1 MATLAGLVPLDAT
14 NAGHMTTSPP
24 ATSPKTNSQSTT
36 SNSASAPP
44 HLAIV
49 LFSLAMGGFAI
60 GTAEFASMSLLPFFA
75 ADLHIDEP
83 TAGHAIS
90 AYALGVV
97 LGAPLIAVLGARF
110 ARRTQLLV
118 LMAVFALG
126 NALTALA
133 SGFGAMIAARFLSGL
148 PHGAYFGIAALVA
161 ASVVPQHR
169 RSQAIGQVML
179 GLTGATII
187 GVPLAN
193 LIGQAVGWR
202 ASFGLVSV
210 LALLTML
217 LCALFAPRDQAGR
230 SDPLREL
237 GALRSGRV
245 WMTLAISAIGFGG
258 MFAVYTYLAT
268 TLIEVT
274 KVSTEVIPFFLAIF
288 GIGATLGNLFVPRF
302 ADRALMPT
310 AGGILLFAAVALLV
324 FPLAAGNPW
333 LLAADIFAIGASVAL
348 GAVLQTRLM
357 DVAGDAQALAAA
369 LNHSAFNSA
378 NALGPFLGGLAI
390 RQGLGWTST
399 GPVGAGLALLG
410 FLIWIVAYRDAGSTP
425 VEHVSGSDTAP
436 REDAPLRRAPPLAP
450 VDGSRSKDPVA

>member
-1 MATLAGLVPLDAT
+1 
-14 NAGHMTTSPP
+14 MTPSPH
-24 ATSPKTNSQSTT
+24 ATSPSTT
-36 SNSASAPP
+36 SKSASAPP

-60 GTAEFASMSLLPFFA
+60 GTTEFASMSLLPFFA

-83 TAGHAIS
+83 TAGYAIS

-97 LGAPLIAVLGARF
+97 LGAPLIAVLGAKF
-110 ARRTQLLV
+110 ARRTQLLA
-118 LMAVFALG
+118 LMAVFAIG

-133 SGFGAMIAARFLSGL
+133 PGFGSMVAARFLSGL

-161 ASVVPQHR
+161 ASLVPQHR
-169 RSQAIGQVML
+169 RSQAVGQVML
-179 GLTGATII
+179 GLTVATII

-193 LIGQAVGWR
+193 LIGQMVGWR
-202 ASFGLVSV
+202 ASFGLVSL
-210 LALLTML
+210 LALLTVL

-230 SDPLREL
+230 SNPLREL
-237 GALRSGRV
+237 GALRSRRV
-245 WMTLAISAIGFGG
+245 WTTLAISAIGFGG

-274 KVSTEVIPFFLAIF
+274 KVSTGVIPFFLAIF
-288 GIGATLGNLFVPRF
+288 GIGATLGNLFVPPF

-310 AGGILLFAAVALLV
+310 AGGILIFAAVALLV
-324 FPLAAGNPW
+324 FPLVAGNPW
-333 LLAADIFAIGASVAL
+333 LLAIDIFAIGASVAL
-348 GAVLQTRLM
+348 GAILQTRLM

-369 LNHSAFNSA
+369 LNHSAFNTA

-399 GPVGAGLALLG
+399 GPVGAALAVLG
-410 FLIWIVAYRDAGSTP
+410 FLIWIVAYRDTGPALA
-425 VEHVSGSDTAP
+425 EHASSGDAAP
-436 REDAPLRRAPPLAP
+436 REAAPLKQAPPLAP
-450 VDGSRSKDPVA
+450 RERSRSRDPVA

>member
-1 MATLAGLVPLDAT
+1 
-14 NAGHMTTSPP
+14 MTISPP
-24 ATSPKTNSQSTT
+24 ATSRRAKST
-36 SNSASAPP
+36 SASAPP
-44 HLAIV
+44 QLAVV

-60 GTAEFASMSLLPFFA
+60 GTTEFASMSLLPFFA
-75 ADLHIDEP
+75 ADMKIDEP
-83 TAGHAIS
+83 TAGYAIS

-118 LMAVFALG
+118 LMAVFAIG

-133 SGFGAMIAARFLSGL
+133 PGFGWMIAARFLSGL

-161 ASVVPQHR
+161 ASLVPQQR
-169 RSQAIGQVML
+169 RSQAIGQIML
-179 GLTGATII
+179 GLTTATIV

-193 LIGQAVGWR
+193 WIGQAVGWR

-210 LALLTML
+210 LALLTVL
-217 LCALFAPRDQAGR
+217 LCALFAPRDRAGQ

-237 GALRSGRV
+237 GALKSGRV
-245 WMTLAISAIGFGG
+245 WITLAIGAIGFGG

-274 KVSTEVIPFFLAIF
+274 KVNAEVIPFFLAVF
-288 GIGATLGNLFVPRF
+288 GVGATLGNLFVPRF

-310 AGGILLFAAVALLV
+310 AGIILLFSAVALLV

-333 LLAADIFAIGASVAL
+333 LLAIDIFAIGTGVSI
-348 GAVLQTRLM
+348 GAILQTRLM

-369 LNHSAFNSA
+369 LNHSAFNTA

-390 RQGLGWTST
+390 REGLGWTST
-399 GPVGAGLALLG
+399 GPVGAALALLG
-410 FLIWIVAYRDAGSTP
+410 FLIWIMAWRDAGPAP
-425 VEHVSGSDTAP
+425 VAITSPHEA
-436 REDAPLRRAPPLAP
+436 APLAP
-450 VDGSRSKDPVA
+450 RLAPDRSSASARDPVA

>member
-1 MATLAGLVPLDAT
+1 MLP
-14 NAGHMTTSPP
+14 SPH
-24 ATSPKTNSQSTT
+24 AKSTA
-36 SNSASAPP
+36 ASAPLHP
-44 HLAIV
+44 AII

-60 GTAEFASMSLLPFFA
+60 GTTEFASMSLLPFFA
-75 ADLHIDEP
+75 ADLRIDEP

-110 ARRTQLLV
+110 ARRTQLLA
-118 LMAVFALG
+118 LMVVFAIG

-133 SGFGAMIAARFLSGL
+133 PSYGWMIAARFLAGL

-161 ASVVPQHR
+161 ASLVPTDK
-169 RSQAIGQVML
+169 RSQAVGRLML
-179 GLTGATII
+179 GLTCATVI

-193 LIGQAVGWR
+193 WVGQALGWR
-202 ASFGLVSV
+202 ASFGLVSL
-210 LALLTML
+210 LALLTVL
-217 LCALFAPRDQAGR
+217 LCALYAPRDHAGR

-245 WMTLAISAIGFGG
+245 WITLAIGAIGFGG

-274 KVSTEVIPFFLAIF
+274 KVGTEVIPFFLAVF

-310 AGGILLFAAVALLV
+310 AGGILLFSAVALAV
-324 FPLAAGNPW
+324 FPLTAGNPW
-333 LLAADIFAIGASVAL
+333 LLAVDVFAIGMGVAL

-369 LNHSAFNSA
+369 LNHSAFKTA

-399 GPVGAGLALLG
+399 GPVGAALALTG
-410 FLIWIVAYRDAGSTP
+410 FLIWIIAARDAGS
-425 VEHVSGSDTAP
+425 AP
-436 REDAPLRRAPPLAP
+436 MKGPSAAALSESAPLRAAPPLAP
-450 VDGSRSKDPVA
+450 DDRSRSKRPKDPVA

>member
-1 MATLAGLVPLDAT
+1 
-14 NAGHMTTSPP
+14 
-24 ATSPKTNSQSTT
+24 
-36 SNSASAPP
+36 
-44 HLAIV
+44 
-49 LFSLAMGGFAI
+49 MGGFAI
-60 GTAEFASMSLLPFFA
+60 GTTEFASMSLLPFFA

-110 ARRTQLLV
+110 ARHTQLLM

-133 SGFGAMIAARFLSGL
+133 PGFGAMIAARFLSGL

-161 ASVVPQHR
+161 ASLVPQHR
-169 RSQAIGQVML
+169 RSLAIGQVML

-230 SDPLREL
+230 SDPLQEL

-245 WMTLAISAIGFGG
+245 WITLAISAIGFGG

-310 AGGILLFAAVALLV
+310 AGGILLFAAVALLA

-333 LLAADIFAIGASVAL
+333 LLAIDIFAIGASVAL

-369 LNHSAFNSA
+369 LNHSAFNTA

-410 FLIWIVAYRDAGSTP
+410 FLIWIVAYRDGGSTP

-450 VDGSRSKDPVA
+450 VGGSRSRDPVA

>member
-1 MATLAGLVPLDAT
+1 
-14 NAGHMTTSPP
+14 MTI
-24 ATSPKTNSQSTT
+24 STHA
-36 SNSASAPP
+36 NSASAPP
-44 HLAIV
+44 HLGIV

-75 ADLHIDEP
+75 RDLGVDEP

-110 ARRTQLLV
+110 ARRTQLLA
-118 LMAVFALG
+118 LMAAFALG

-133 SGFGAMIAARFLSGL
+133 PGYGWMIAARFLSGL

-161 ASVVPQHR
+161 ASLVPQHR
-169 RSQAIGQVML
+169 RSQAVGRLML
-179 GLTGATII
+179 GLTCATII

-193 LIGQAVGWR
+193 LLGQAVGWR
-202 ASFGLVSV
+202 ASFGLVSL
-210 LALLTML
+210 LALLTIL
-217 LCALFAPRDQAGR
+217 LCALFAPRDRAGR

-237 GALRSGRV
+237 GALKSGRV
-245 WMTLAISAIGFGG
+245 WITLAIGAIGFGG

-274 KVSTEVIPFFLAIF
+274 KVSTAFIPLFLAVF

-310 AGGILLFAAVALLV
+310 AGGILLFSAGALLV

-333 LLAADIFAIGASVAL
+333 ALAADVFAIGASVSL

-369 LNHSAFNSA
+369 LNHSAFNTA
-378 NALGPFLGGLAI
+378 NALGPFLGGVAI
-390 RQGLGWTST
+390 REGLGWTST
-399 GPVGAGLALLG
+399 GPVGAALALAG
-410 FLIWIVAYRDAGSTP
+410 FLIWIVAARDAGPAP
-425 VEHVSGSDTAP
+425 VEAASANAPAP
-436 REDAPLRRAPPLAP
+436 REKAPARPAPPLAP
-450 VDGSRSKDPVA
+450 VARSRSESARDPVA

>member
-1 MATLAGLVPLDAT
+1 
-14 NAGHMTTSPP
+14 MTTSPH
-24 ATSPKTNSQSTT
+24 ATSP
-36 SNSASAPP
+36 SAKPKSHSP

-60 GTAEFASMSLLPFFA
+60 GTTEFASMSLLPFFA

-97 LGAPLIAVLGARF
+97 LGAPLIAVLGAKF
-110 ARRTQLLV
+110 ARRTQLLA

-133 SGFGAMIAARFLSGL
+133 PGFGSMVAARFLSGL

-161 ASVVPQHR
+161 ASLVPQHR
-169 RSQAIGQVML
+169 RSQAVGQVML
-179 GLTGATII
+179 GLTIATII

-193 LIGQAVGWR
+193 LIGQMVGWR

-210 LALLTML
+210 LALFTML
-217 LCALFAPRDQAGR
+217 LCALFAPRDRAGR

-237 GALRSGRV
+237 GALKSRRV
-245 WMTLAISAIGFGG
+245 WTTLAISAIGFGG

-288 GIGATLGNLFVPRF
+288 GVGATLGNLFVPRF

-310 AGGILLFAAVALLV
+310 AGGILVFAAVALLA
-324 FPLAAGNPW
+324 FPLVAGNPW
-333 LLAADIFAIGASVAL
+333 LLAIDIFAIGASVAL

-369 LNHSAFNSA
+369 LNHSAFNTA

-399 GPVGAGLALLG
+399 GPVGAGLAVLG
-410 FLIWIVAYRDAGSTP
+410 LLIWFVAWRDTGAAP
-425 VEHVSGSDTAP
+425 VEHVPGSDTSP
-436 REDAPLRRAPPLAP
+436 REAAPLEQAPPLAP
-450 VDGSRSKDPVA
+450 RERSRPKEPVA

>member
-1 MATLAGLVPLDAT
+1 MSI
-14 NAGHMTTSPP
+14 SPQ
-24 ATSPKTNSQSTT
+24 ATSPRATA
-36 SNSASAPP
+36 ASAPP

-60 GTAEFASMSLLPFFA
+60 GTTEFASMSLLPFFA
-75 ADLHIDEP
+75 ADLRVDEP

-126 NALTALA
+126 NALTSLA
-133 SGFGAMIAARFLSGL
+133 PGFGWMIAARFLAGL

-161 ASVVPQHR
+161 ASLVPQHR
-169 RSQAIGQVML
+169 RSRAIGQVML

-193 LIGQAVGWR
+193 LVGQTVGWR
-202 ASFGLVSV
+202 ASFGLVSL
-210 LALLTML
+210 LALLTVL

-237 GALRSGRV
+237 DALRSGRV
-245 WMTLAISAIGFGG
+245 WITLAIGAIGFGG

-274 KVSTEVIPFFLAIF
+274 KVSPAVIPFFLAVF
-288 GIGATLGNLFVPRF
+288 GVGATLGNLFVPRF

-310 AGGILLFAAVALLV
+310 AGVILLFSAVALLV

-333 LLAADIFAIGASVAL
+333 LLAIDIFAIGAGVSL
-348 GAVLQTRLM
+348 GAILQTRLM

-369 LNHSAFNSA
+369 LNHSAFNTA

-390 RQGLGWTST
+390 REGLGWTST
-399 GPVGAGLALLG
+399 GPVGTALALLG
-410 FLIWIVAYRDAGSTP
+410 FLIWIVASRDAGSAP
-425 VEHVSGSDTAP
+425 VQITSELDA
-436 REDAPLRRAPPLAP
+436 APLKNAAARPSPPLAP
-450 VDGSRSKDPVA
+450 DDQSRSASHRDPVA

>member
-1 MATLAGLVPLDAT
+1 
-14 NAGHMTTSPP
+14 
-24 ATSPKTNSQSTT
+24 
-36 SNSASAPP
+36 
-44 HLAIV
+44 
-49 LFSLAMGGFAI
+49 MGGFAI
-60 GTAEFASMSLLPFFA
+60 GTTEFASMSLLPFFA
-75 ADLHIDEP
+75 ADMKIDEP
-83 TAGHAIS
+83 TAGYAIS

-118 LMAVFALG
+118 LMAVFAIG

-133 SGFGAMIAARFLSGL
+133 PGFGWMIAARFLSGL

-161 ASVVPQHR
+161 ASLVPQQR
-169 RSQAIGQVML
+169 RSQAIGQIML
-179 GLTGATII
+179 GLTTATIV

-193 LIGQAVGWR
+193 WIGQAVGWR

-210 LALLTML
+210 LALLTVL
-217 LCALFAPRDQAGR
+217 LCALFAPRDRAGE

-237 GALRSGRV
+237 GALKSGRV
-245 WMTLAISAIGFGG
+245 WITLAIGAIGFGG

-274 KVSTEVIPFFLAIF
+274 KVNAEVIPFFLAVF
-288 GIGATLGNLFVPRF
+288 GVGATLGNLFVPRF

-310 AGGILLFAAVALLV
+310 AGIILLFSAVALLV

-333 LLAADIFAIGASVAL
+333 LLAIDIFAIGTGVSI
-348 GAVLQTRLM
+348 GAILQTRLM

-369 LNHSAFNSA
+369 LNHSAFNTA

-390 RQGLGWTST
+390 REGLGWTST
-399 GPVGAGLALLG
+399 GPVGAALALLG
-410 FLIWIVAYRDAGSTP
+410 FLIWIIAWRDAGPAP
-425 VEHVSGSDTAP
+425 VDITSPHEAG
-436 REDAPLRRAPPLAP
+436 PLAP
-450 VDGSRSKDPVA
+450 RLAPVRRSASARDPVA

>member
-1 MATLAGLVPLDAT
+1 
-14 NAGHMTTSPP
+14 MTTSPD

-60 GTAEFASMSLLPFFA
+60 GTTEFASMSLLPFFA

-133 SGFGAMIAARFLSGL
+133 PGFGAMIAARFLSGL

-161 ASVVPQHR
+161 ASIVPQHR

-217 LCALFAPRDQAGR
+217 LCAVFAPRDQAGR

-245 WMTLAISAIGFGG
+245 WMTLAISAVGFGG

-310 AGGILLFAAVALLV
+310 AGGILLFAAVALLA

-333 LLAADIFAIGASVAL
+333 LLAIDIFAIGASVAL

-369 LNHSAFNSA
+369 LNHSAFNTA

-410 FLIWIVAYRDAGSTP
+410 FLIWIVAYRDGGSTP
-425 VEHVSGSDTAP
+425 VEHVSGSDITP
-436 REDAPLRRAPPLAP
+436 QENAPLRRAPPLAP
-450 VDGSRSKDPVA
+450 ESPSRSKDPVA

>member
-1 MATLAGLVPLDAT
+1 MTISPHATRT
-14 NAGHMTTSPP
+14 
-24 ATSPKTNSQSTT
+24 
-36 SNSASAPP
+36 SAPP

-60 GTAEFASMSLLPFFA
+60 GTTEFASMSLLPFFA
-75 ADLHIDEP
+75 ADLRIDEP

-97 LGAPLIAVLGARF
+97 LGAPLIAVLGAKF
-110 ARRTQLLV
+110 ARRTQLLA

-133 SGFGAMIAARFLSGL
+133 PGFGAMIAARFLSGL

-161 ASVVPQHR
+161 ASLVPQDR
-169 RSQAIGQVML
+169 RSRVVGQVML
-179 GLTGATII
+179 GLTIATII

-193 LIGQAVGWR
+193 LIGQRVGWR

-237 GALRSGRV
+237 GALKSRRV
-245 WMTLAISAIGFGG
+245 WTTLAISAIGFGG

-310 AGGILLFAAVALLV
+310 AGVILVFAAVALLV
-324 FPLAAGNPW
+324 FPLVAGNPW
-333 LLAADIFAIGASVAL
+333 LLAIDIFAIGASVAL

-369 LNHSAFNSA
+369 LNHSAFNTA

-399 GPVGAGLALLG
+399 GPVGAGLAVLG
-410 FLIWIVAYRDAGSTP
+410 FLIWIVAYRDTGPAP
-425 VEHVSGSDTAP
+425 VKHASDSDVAP
-436 REDAPLRRAPPLAP
+436 NEAAPLKQAPPLAP
-450 VDGSRSKDPVA
+450 VERSRPREPVA